1 MKFVTELM
9 NADDLR
15 PLSSQP
21 FTIKTPKEWK
31 VSGKSQL
38 TSWGYKLRQVLDI
51 DEDHNSVTH
60 AGHICSTVYQDA
72 HERLAGLQT
81 APHRINR
88 HLAQSTG
95 VGQDAVLAAH
105 LHRCTNRLSQ
115 DHVPPFFR
123 FSCHFC
129 REGV

>member
-1 MKFVTELM
+1 M
-9 NADDLR
+9 
-15 PLSSQP
+15 
-21 FTIKTPKEWK
+21 
-31 VSGKSQL
+31 
-38 TSWGYKLRQVLDI
+38 
-51 DEDHNSVTH
+51 TH

-129 REGV
+129 REGVFDQELMLNAQISVFVQLNPRSGLGSKCAIRHLGPAMAAV